1 MAEDFTLS
9 SLVLPGTYIRV
20 RAEGLISVGGIST
33 GNVAIVGTASESAD
47 EDVNATRF
55 ETTHL
60 LADYRDAVATF
71 GRYDA
76 YDDGAGQFNLM
87 RGLELL
93 YANGASTI
101 YARAVKSGV
110 TNFKPEFEAL
120 LKEDVN
126 ILVAPELSADDANS
140 LMGQLVEAAEN
151 NNRDVIAVVGSEEAT
166 LDDIKADV
174 VANDRLI
181 LAAPGIRTKETIITD
196 ENKPPTTSDVVLPG
210 TYTAACVAGLMATLT
225 PQTSLTNKVL
235 PGVAKL
241 EQKFS
246 YNDLKDLISNGVM
259 ALEDRSGIRV
269 VRGISTEM
277 KDNGPF
283 KQVTTRRITDFA
295 KAGVRRVGNPFIGK
309 LNNERVRKALQGA
322 LQGFLD
328 TMVSDEAL
336 TGYDLRVF
344 ATRDDEIAG
353 RAVVDLTLRPTFSID
368 FVTATIVLE

>member
-1 MAEDFTLS
+1 MAEDFNLS

-33 GNVAIVGTASESAD
+33 GNVAIVGTAQESAD
-47 EDVNATRF
+47 DDVNANRF
-55 ETTHL
+55 GTTHL

-76 YDDGAGQFNLM
+76 YDDGDGQFNLM

-101 YARAVKSGV
+101 YARAVKPGV
-110 TNFKPEFEAL
+110 TDFKADFEAL

-126 ILVAPELSADDANS
+126 ILVAPELAADTANG

-166 LDDIKADV
+166 LNGIKADV

-181 LAAPGIRTKETIITD
+181 LAAPGIRTKETIVTN
-196 ENKPPTTSDVVLPG
+196 ENSPPATNDVVLPG
-210 TYTAACVAGLMATLT
+210 TYTAACVAGLLATLT

-235 PGVAKL
+235 PGVVKL

-246 YNDLKDLISNGVM
+246 YNELKDLTSNGVM

-269 VRGISTEM
+269 VRGVSTEM

-309 LNNERVRKALQGA
+309 LNNERVRKALA
-322 LQGFLD
+322 
-328 TMVSDEAL
+328 
-336 TGYDLRVF
+336 
-344 ATRDDEIAG
+344 
-353 RAVVDLTLRPTFSID
+353 RPG
-368 FVTATIVLE
+368 E